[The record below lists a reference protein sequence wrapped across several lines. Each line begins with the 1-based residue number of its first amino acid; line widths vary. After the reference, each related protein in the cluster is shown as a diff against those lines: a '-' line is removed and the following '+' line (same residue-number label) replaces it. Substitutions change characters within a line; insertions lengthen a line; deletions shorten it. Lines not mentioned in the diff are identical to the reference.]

1 MYLFYISYK
10 TCTHSTVPWSIL
22 LFSVRLP
29 LTLNQR
35 FLMGAEG
42 TETCSL
48 MKTHE
53 KGGGE
58 GGIVHSGKI

>member
-1 MYLFYISYK
+1 
-10 TCTHSTVPWSIL
+10 
-22 LFSVRLP
+22 
-29 LTLNQR
+29 
-35 FLMGAEG
+35 MGAEG